1 MGENVEK
8 KMEKVEIQFRSN
20 PFLKGSGNL
29 TLFSQIH
36 SGKNEIVHI
45 NL

>member
-1 MGENVEK
+1 
-8 KMEKVEIQFRSN
+8 MEKVEIKFRSN

-29 TLFSQIH
+29 TLFPQIH
-36 SGKNEIVHI
+36 SDKHEIVHI

>member
-1 MGENVEK
+1 
-8 KMEKVEIQFRSN
+8 MEKVEIQFRSN
-20 PFLKGSGNL
+20 PFLKGSENL

-36 SGKNEIVHI
+36 SGKHEIVHI